1 MKFSV
6 IKHGVNPLRDTIAEE
21 IIQKFIEHGHE
32 KTSPE
37 NNIQFVLNL
46 TDVDDPKFFRRRSQ
60 SIFVFSLVAVEKQVE
75 NLRSVSFTTLVRSL
89 SNMVLTVVPS
99 NGHSS
104 DSPEIDTEIY
114 LTTPETGFF
123 HNKFDPE
130 YIYQQIMP
138 VAGSHFAMRNI
149 LTTDL
154 PPRYWKASPVA
165 KELKKFGKKLDN
177 LGVLPSPFPLREVL
191 SEEDI
196 KQVYDLFEMKGLSWG
211 NLSAREPI
219 PELGE
224 DSFWMSARGVNKAKL
239 SDVGKD
245 ILLVKGFDFE
255 QGQALVSVPPD
266 HDPKA
271 RVSVDTVE
279 HALLYRTFPDI
290 GAIVHVHAWLE
301 DVLCTRQ
308 IYPCGTRELGEAVV
322 DLVRQTDN
330 PARTAVGL
338 RNHGLTIT
346 GPNLDDIFER
356 ISGKLLLEVPM
367 VA

>member
-6 IKHGVNPLRDTIAEE
+6 ITHGVSPLRDKIAEAVT
-21 IIQKFIEHGHE
+21 QKFIEHGHE

-60 SIFVFSLVAVEKQVE
+60 SIFVFSLVAVEKPVE

-89 SNMVLTVVPS
+89 SNMVLSIIPS
-99 NGHSS
+99 NGHSL

-123 HNKFDPE
+123 HHKFDAE
-130 YIYQQIMP
+130 YVYQQIMP
-138 VAGSHFAMRNI
+138 IAGSHFAIRNI
-149 LTTDL
+149 LSPDL
-154 PPRYWKASPVA
+154 PPRYWKASPVV
-165 KELKKFGKKLDN
+165 KQLKKFGKELDN
-177 LGVLPSPFPLREVL
+177 LGVLPAPFSLREVL

-196 KQVYDLFEMKGLSWG
+196 KQLYNLFEMKGLSWG
-211 NLSAREPI
+211 NLSARESI
-219 PELGE
+219 PEFGE
-224 DSFWMSARGVNKAKL
+224 DSFWMSARGVNKANL

-255 QGQALVSVPPD
+255 QGQALVSVPPV
-266 HDPKA
+266 HDPRA

-279 HALLYRTFPDI
+279 HTLLYRTFPDI
-290 GAIVHVHAWLE
+290 GAIVHVHAWLK

-322 DLVRQTDN
+322 DLFGQTDN

-346 GPNLDDIFER
+346 GPSLEDIFDR
-356 ISGKLLLEVPM
+356 ISGKILLEVPM

>member
-6 IKHGVNPLRDTIAEE
+6 IKHGVNPLRDKIAEA
-21 IIQKFIEHGHE
+21 ITQKFIEHGHE

-60 SIFVFSLVAVEKQVE
+60 SIFVFSLVTVDKPVE

-89 SNMVLTVVPS
+89 SNMVLTIVPS
-99 NGHSS
+99 NGHSP
-104 DSPEIDTEIY
+104 DSPEIDTEVY

-123 HNKFDPE
+123 HNQFDPE
-130 YIYQQIMP
+130 YVYQQIIP
-138 VAGSHFAMRNI
+138 VAGSHFAIRNV

-165 KELKKFGKKLDN
+165 EELKKFGKELDN

-219 PELGE
+219 PEFG
-224 DSFWMSARGVNKAKL
+224 DTTFWMSARGVNKAKL

-266 HDPKA
+266 HDPRA

-279 HALLYRTFPDI
+279 HALLYRAFPDI
-290 GAIVHVHAWLE
+290 WAIVHVHAWME
-301 DVLCTRQ
+301 NVLCTRQ

-330 PARTAVGL
+330 PSRTAVGL

-346 GPNLDDIFER
+346 GPSLDDIFDR

-367 VA
+367 IS